1 MPIRDYRIIVDT
13 PAEKAR
19 LGFEAIAD
27 ALAQSIAQST
37 PRFAVGIFGPWGS
50 GKTTLMQAVRGKL
63 QPFQTIA
70 VDFSAWR
77 YEREEHLLVPLLDT
91 IREAMVEWVDR
102 YAAVAPAVESPSTRQ
117 QMQDAVLDTARTVGK
132 VITSLVA
139 GLSVKVGIPG
149 ALDLSFEANKALA
162 KGKELSTPGDVR
174 TPLERQVARR
184 SEPDFPQSIYHGCF
198 RELKRAFDSLR
209 TTVAMVRPAHDL
221 RFVIFVDDLD
231 RCLPQGAL
239 EVLEAI
245 KLFFETEGFVFVVG
259 LDRSIVERFIEQRYV
274 QPQGWTTTPGAAG
287 GSPIVVPEKRTA
299 LLSGADYIKK
309 IFQVPYTLAPV
320 QLSQLDDLLDGIVD
334 DGKLPPDQ
342 GYDLRTRVAQHLRV
356 AQGEV
361 AVNPREVKRYI
372 NAYVMQMKIR
382 PTLDADVVLTLQT
395 IRARNDWEMVNQA
408 LAVHRGELL
417 RVLGEIGATRVGGDP
432 LSTELL
438 AALDPE
444 LANLPGSF
452 LEYVTDG
459 PGQPL
464 VTKDATNRIDE
475 YLYSVESAGTSHG
488 AVLLD
493 LLPLLFQARAE
504 VQHATPADA
513 GRRYTD
519 AQTILRRGLSVI
531 GNLEGFPAVREL
543 AGQIHRVSELL
554 VAPSTAELDGGL
566 AALGTSKTALE
577 RDVTAIIQRTRAL
590 RRSDRLETMAQS

>member
-1 MPIRDYRIIVDT
+1 MPISDYRIIVDT
-13 PAEKAR
+13 PAAQAR
-19 LGFEAIAD
+19 LGFGGIAD
-27 ALAQSIAQST
+27 ALAQSITHST

-50 GKTTLMQAVRGKL
+50 GKTTLMQAVRGRL

-77 YEREEHLLVPLLDT
+77 YEKEEHLLVPLLDT
-91 IREAMVEWVDR
+91 IREAMVDWVEQ
-102 YAAVAPAVESPSTRQ
+102 YANVAPGVEAPNVREQ
-117 QMQDAVLDTARTVGK
+117 VKGAVLDTAKTVGK

-149 ALDLSFEANKALA
+149 ALDLSFEASKALA
-162 KGKELSTPGDVR
+162 KGKELSPPGDLR

-184 SEPDFPQSIYHGCF
+184 AEPDFPQSIYHGCF
-198 RELKRAFDSLR
+198 RELTRAFESLR
-209 TTVAMVRPAHDL
+209 TTLARIRPAHDI

-245 KLFFETEGFVFVVG
+245 KLFFETEGFIFVVG

-274 QPQGWTTTPGAAG
+274 QPQGWTTTPAAAG
-287 GSPIVVPEKRTA
+287 GSPMVVPEKRVP

-320 QLSQLDDLLDGIVD
+320 QLSQLDDLLDGIAT

-342 GYDLRTRVAQHLRV
+342 ADDLRTRVARHLRV

-382 PTLDADVVLTLQT
+382 PTLEPDVVLTLQT
-395 IRARNDWEMVNQA
+395 IGARGDWEMVNQA

-417 RVLGEIGATRVGGDP
+417 RVLAEIRSARVGGAPAPID
-432 LSTELL
+432 LL

-444 LANLPGSF
+444 LANLPGPF
-452 LEYVTDG
+452 LDYIAEG
-459 PGQPL
+459 AGQAL
-464 VTKDATNRIDE
+464 VGKAATNRIDE
-475 YLYSVESAGTSHG
+475 YLYSVGSTGTTHG

-493 LLPLLFQARAE
+493 LLPLLFRARAE
-504 VQHATPADA
+504 VQHATLGDA
-513 GRRYTD
+513 SRRYSE
-519 AQTILRRGLSVI
+519 ARRTLEQGLSVI

-543 AGQIHRVSELL
+543 AGQMGRVSEAL
-554 VAPSTAELDGGL
+554 VAPSTAELDPEPL
-566 AALGTSKTALE
+566 LTQSKAELSRE
-577 RDVTAIIQRTRAL
+577 IGSLIQRTRAL
-590 RRSDRLETMAQS
+590 RRSDRLDTMAQA